1 MPQYRQMRMTSM
13 RRDIVNLPR
22 TLIMLCLAFATLAT
36 VCLAT
41 APVQLSGSGGQD
53 ILTQIAS
60 VNTSSQLTKA
70 SPDDLWNWGRIPYNY
85 ALNESS
91 GKLLEIPVIDEENT
105 WIGPVSSTMGLDTK
119 EFT

>member
-1 MPQYRQMRMTSM
+1 MI
-13 RRDIVNLPR
+13 RDIVNLPR

-41 APVQLSGSGGQD
+41 VPVQLSGSGGQD

-70 SPDDLWNWGRIPYNY
+70 SPLDLWGWGRIPYNY

-91 GKLLEIPVIDEENT
+91 GKLLEIPTIDEENN
-105 WIGPVSSTMGLDTK
+105 WIGPVSSAMGLDTK